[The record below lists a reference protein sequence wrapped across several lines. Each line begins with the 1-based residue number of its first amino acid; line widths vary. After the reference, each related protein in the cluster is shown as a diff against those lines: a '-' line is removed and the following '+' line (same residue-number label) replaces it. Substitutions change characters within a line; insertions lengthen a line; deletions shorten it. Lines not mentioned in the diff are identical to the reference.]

1 MRGSWC
7 VRAATHEDVPPAAA
21 AVRELLVELGGTPP
35 PTSAMEA
42 AARALLDD
50 RKAGTLLVAQAD
62 GAIAAATKGVT
73 TAAAEGSIAGK
84 ADGLTVDAE
93 AAVDGAIIGVL
104 GASWQTAIHVP
115 GRYALI
121 QDLWVHRSW
130 RGRAIGSG
138 LLGALFELAHEL
150 RIARVEVGL
159 PRERYAGLEA
169 TEAFYLGNGFTPLG
183 PRMRRILA

>member
-1 MRGSWC
+1 MSGSWC
-7 VRAATHEDVPPAAA
+7 VRAATHDDVTPAAA

-35 PTSAMEA
+35 STSAMET

-50 RKAGTLLVAQAD
+50 RKAGTLLVAQ
-62 GAIAAATKGVT
+62 
-73 TAAAEGSIAGK
+73 
-84 ADGLTVDAE
+84 
-93 AAVDGAIIGVL
+93 VDGAIIGVL

-130 RGRAIGSG
+130 RGSSIGSG

-150 RIARVEVGL
+150 QIARVEVGL
-159 PRERYAGLEA
+159 PQERYAGLEA

-183 PRMRRILA
+183 PRMRRILT